1 MTAFSPIQLPTELL
15 PLHEAVKKYGGIR
28 PAGRALGI
36 PESTLRGQLDKEIK
50 DARRSSLKST
60 SIPAAIGYP
69 VPASGVRYF
78 ILTSAQ
84 DKTKIHKDFFNNL
97 LAYREWLEQEF
108 STTCELLVGGFTYNK
123 KLFEDHDPS
132 IRSAKVWFDENL
144 DDYILHERVDIG
156 DKLVF
161 CGEMNTL
168 PTATQPLSGFE
179 TYTRDKWGIFPHA
192 KVQLRSI
199 PTQKNALTKVIM
211 TTGAVTLPNYI
222 RKKAGIKAT
231 FHHVVGAVVVAVDAS
246 GAFWCRHVL
255 AQSLTDGS
263 FYDLD
268 RYVTGG
274 KIVKGQ
280 HRAEALT
287 YGDIHHEKLDRL
299 VARQSWGYDVETQT
313 VDPAIPCLE
322 TWLKPKHRFIHDLSD
337 FAPRNHHNIKDH
349 HFRFLTHQ
357 TETDNVQSALSGC
370 AQFLKEISKDRYEG
384 RISHDPGQTVVVQSN
399 HDNALLKWLK
409 SADYKEDPENA
420 IFFLECELEMHR
432 WLRMGIDCPIFE
444 LVLKKFELP
453 ENVQFVSE
461 DQSFITCGDIENA
474 MHGHL
479 GANGMRGSPA
489 AFTRMGSKS
498 ITGHTH
504 SPGITD
510 GNMTVGVSGS
520 LDMGYNKGL
529 SSWLHAHGLTQPNGK
544 RQLLVMMNG
553 QFTETGI

>member
-1 MTAFSPIQLPTELL
+1 MSESFRDE
-15 PLHEAVKKYGGIR
+15 VKKFGGIR
-28 PAGRALGI
+28 PAARELGI
-36 PESTLRGQLDKEIK
+36 PESSLRYKLDKEAK
-50 DARRSSLKST
+50 EERRASLRAT
-60 SIPAAIGYP
+60 SLPAAVRFP
-69 VPASGVRYF
+69 VPEEGVSYF

-84 DKTKIHKDFFNNL
+84 DCTKIHEDFFANL
-97 LAYREWLEQEF
+97 LAYRAWLQTEYDAP
-108 STTCELLVGGFTYNK
+108 CNLMVGGFTYNK
-123 KLFEDHDPS
+123 KLFEEHDPS
-132 IRSAKVWFDENL
+132 IRSDKVWFDERL
-144 DDYILHERVDIG
+144 DPYIIHERVDIG
-156 DKLVF
+156 DKLSF

-168 PTATQPLSGFE
+168 PTAVQPLSGFE

-211 TTGAVTLPNYI
+211 TTGAVTMPNYI

-231 FHHVVGAVVVAVDAS
+231 FHHVVGAVIVAVASS
-246 GAFWCRHVL
+246 GAFWCRHIQ
-255 AQSLTDGS
+255 ANSLKDGS

-268 RYVTGG
+268 RH
-274 KIVKGQ
+274 ISKGEITKG

-287 YGDIHHEKLDRL
+287 YGDIHHEKLDPL
-299 VARQSWGYDVETQT
+299 VARQTWGYDVEEQR
-313 VDPAIPCLE
+313 VIHNECLDG
-322 TWLKPKHRFIHDLSD
+322 WLRPKHRFLHDLSD

-357 TETDNVQSALSGC
+357 TETDNVEEALVGC
-370 AQFLKEISKDRYEG
+370 AAFLQEVSKARFDG
-384 RISHDPGQTVVVQSN
+384 DDCQTIVVQSN

-409 SADYKEDPENA
+409 TADYKVDPENA
-420 IFFLECELEMHR
+420 VFFLECELEMHR
-432 WLRMGIDCPIFE
+432 WLRTGNDCPIFE
-444 LVLKKFELP
+444 LVLKKAGIP
-453 ENVQFVSE
+453 DNVQFVGE
-461 DQSFITCGDIENA
+461 DDSFITCGDIENA

-479 GANGMRGSPA
+479 GANGAKASPA

-510 GNMTVGVSGS
+510 GNMTVGVSGG

-553 QFTETGI
+553 QFTEIGI